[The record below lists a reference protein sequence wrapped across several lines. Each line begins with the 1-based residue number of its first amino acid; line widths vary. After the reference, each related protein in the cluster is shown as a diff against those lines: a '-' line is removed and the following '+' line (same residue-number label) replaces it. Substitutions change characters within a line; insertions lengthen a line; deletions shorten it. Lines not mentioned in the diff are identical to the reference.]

1 MNDHLLYLALARL
14 AFWNNFEVGVLE
26 GNGAKFYTL
35 VVKFP
40 TGTIAKRIPAR
51 MMEGVWNQIT
61 VDPKELPENQKEM
74 ERRMRLIVY
83 GSLVRTIHTMKF

>member
-1 MNDHLLYLALARL
+1 MNDTLLYLALARL

-26 GNGAKFYTL
+26 GNGSKFYTL

-51 MMEGVWNQIT
+51 MMQGIWNQIT
-61 VDPKELPENQKEM
+61 VELDELPENPKEM
-74 ERRMRLIVY
+74 ERRIKMIIY